1 MDNIRTGQASVK
13 PEAPAHTAGT
23 KEGNQVGTYK
33 KMPGHLRDDRSS
45 ARRSTGVRR
54 RSSETIVPGS
64 PNLSPV

>member
-1 MDNIRTGQASVK
+1 MDNVRIGDASTD
-13 PEAPAHTAGT
+13 PDAPAHTAGT
-23 KEGNQVGTYK
+23 REGNEIGAYK

-64 PNLSPV
+64 PNISPV